1 MKTCEY
7 PAIQENLRPVLALL
21 SEEMIACGTQTT
33 VRQKIFIILEE
44 LFFNAVEHAYANA
57 PAPGPVRVTLVADM
71 DAADLVVEDR
81 GTPFNPLEVD
91 DTDRLKNLETLTEG
105 HAGIFLVKTL
115 ATSLDYSYE
124 NGWNRIRVLVSD

>member
-1 MKTCEY
+1 M
-7 PAIQENLRPVLALL
+7 
-21 SEEMIACGTQTT
+21 
-33 VRQKIFIILEE
+33 
-44 LFFNAVEHAYANA
+44 
-57 PAPGPVRVTLVADM
+57 TLVADM
-71 DAADLVVEDR
+71 DAADLVVEDK

>member
-7 PAIQENLRPVLALL
+7 PAIQENLRPVLSLL

-33 VRQKIFIILEE
+33 VRQKIFIILDE
-44 LFFNAVEHAYANA
+44 LCVNAGEHAYATA
-57 PAPGPVRVTLVADM
+57 APGPVRVTLVADM
-71 DAADLVVEDR
+71 DAADLVVEDK